1 MFNNLGPSPSARSG
15 HAMASVDGKVF
26 VLGGHSAMPSKTEDH
41 SVIHI
46 LDTSSFLLLGFMSF
60 SQSFPEKYT

>member
-1 MFNNLGPSPSARSG
+1 MGPSPSARSG

-26 VLGGHSAMPSKTEDH
+26 VLGGYPAMPSKTEDH

-46 LDTSSFLLLGFMSF
+46 LDTSSFLLLCFMPF
-60 SQSFPEKYT
+60 SQPFPKKNT